1 MSIHCDC
8 WSTTVMQEEEITR
21 TRSVNR
27 TGSVTSGIN
36 PLARRG
42 SAIVSSV
49 RINLPQ
55 VAVSPPE
62 KFEED
67 EARKSV
73 GLSFSGLYPNRAS
86 MVEDDGQSDPL
97 PPIDEDDAR
106 DSM

>member
-1 MSIHCDC
+1 
-8 WSTTVMQEEEITR
+8 MQEEEITR

-27 TGSVTSGIN
+27 TGSVTSGVN

-42 SAIVSSV
+42 SAVVSSV

-55 VAVSPPE
+55 QVAVSQPE

>member
-1 MSIHCDC
+1 
-8 WSTTVMQEEEITR
+8 MQEEEITR

-27 TGSVTSGIN
+27 TGSVTSGVN

-42 SAIVSSV
+42 SAVVSSV
-49 RINLPQ
+49 RIKLPQQ

-97 PPIDEDDAR
+97 PPIVEDDAR